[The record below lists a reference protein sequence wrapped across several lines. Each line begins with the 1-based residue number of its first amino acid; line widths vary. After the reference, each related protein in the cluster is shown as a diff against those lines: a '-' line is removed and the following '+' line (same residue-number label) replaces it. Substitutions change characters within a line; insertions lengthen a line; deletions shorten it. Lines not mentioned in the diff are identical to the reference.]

1 MSKFPFC
8 LWTRR
13 EPVTAGQRQQRH
25 RVLLIRWAT
34 QPFLGAC
41 RVQRGE
47 KALDLESGALGL
59 SPRLIAGLPS
69 PPSKLLRGFQFP
81 HDQAEPSWTSG
92 ASQEPLHW
100 MEKLETM
107 TKGYNVTSLA
117 GFIRSLEHSLLN
129 TSFGGKNL
137 TLQTHSI
144 QTLAFKLGC
153 DFTGLTLNS
162 AALEPVPQAQVPHAM
177 QFPAE
182 LTQDACRARRHG
194 ELRLICIYFFT
205 DYFFQ
210 PALLLSF
217 QNNNSSLLNNYVLGA
232 QLGQRHVKNLREPVN
247 ISFWH
252 NRSLEGYTVT
262 CVFWKEE
269 ASKDHWGV
277 WSPEGC
283 RTEQPSPSQVLCRCN
298 HLTYFAVLMQLSSA
312 PVPANLLA
320 PLTYI
325 SLVGCSV
332 SIVASLL
339 TILLHFQA
347 RKQGDSITHIHTN
360 LHASVLLLNVA
371 FLLSPV
377 LPGPGPAC
385 TALGAVLHFAL
396 LSCLTWMAIEGFNL
410 YLLLVRVYNI
420 YIRRY
425 MLKLCVV
432 GWGVPALL
440 VLLLLVVRSSVY
452 GVHTIPVFDSQG
464 NGTGFQN
471 NSICWVRSPWVHNI
485 LVMGYGG
492 LTSLF
497 NLVVLAWALRAV
509 RRLRA
514 QEKVPGPRACRDSVT
529 VLGLTMLLGTTWA
542 LAFFSF
548 GVFLLPQLFLFT
560 IFNSLFLPLPV
571 VLLPEVP
578 LGGSG
583 GGRDG
588 GVQLLPD
595 DAVVWASW
603 PRAQP
608 LCLQP
613 ETLASTREGGRLCPP
628 GVGGLSYLHGFPR
641 STGQHVALPPSAFC
655 SGAGSTPLGVS
666 KLYWAG
672 HWPGGSGGHV
682 SRLHSESRCMPLGLW
697 SPWPWSPHL

>member
-1 MSKFPFC
+1 MDD
-8 LWTRR
+8 
-13 EPVTAGQRQQRH
+13 H
-25 RVLLIRWAT
+25 RVF
-34 QPFLGAC
+34 FLC
-41 RVQRGE
+41 
-47 KALDLESGALGL
+47 LCLM
-59 SPRLIAGLPS
+59 IAHS
-69 PPSKLLRGFQFP
+69 
-81 HDQAEPSWTSG
+81 DTVEE
-92 ASQEPLHW
+92 SQEPLSW
-100 MEKLETM
+100 MKTLEM
-107 TKGYNVTSLA
+107 MSRNRNVTSLR
-117 GFIRSLEHSLLN
+117 GLIRGLECSLLN

-153 DFTGLTLNS
+153 DFTGLALSSATL
-162 AALEPVPQAQVPHAM
+162 ERVPQASVPHAM

-182 LTQDACRARRHG
+182 LTQNACRTRPR

-210 PALLLSF
+210 SI
-217 QNNNSSLLNNYVLGA
+217 NSSLLNNYVLGA
-232 QLGQRHVKNLREPVN
+232 QLSHGHVNNLSEPIN

-252 NRSLEGYTVT
+252 NRSLEGYTAT
-262 CVFWKEE
+262 CVFWKEG

-298 HLTYFAVLMQLSSA
+298 HLSYFAVLMQLSPA
-312 PVPANLLA
+312 PIPAELLA

-325 SLVGCSV
+325 SLVGCSISV
-332 SIVASLL
+332 VASLL

-347 RKQGDSITHIHTN
+347 RKQGDSTTHIHMN

-377 LPGPGPAC
+377 LARAGAAC
-385 TALGAVLHFAL
+385 TALAAILHFAL

-425 MLKLCVV
+425 MLKLCAV

-440 VLLLLVVRSSVY
+440 VLLLLVDQNSVY
-452 GVHTIPVFDSQG
+452 GPHTIPLFDSWG

-471 NSICWVRSPWVHNI
+471 HSICWVRSRWVHNI

-509 RRLRA
+509 RRLRT
-514 QEKVPGPRACRDSVT
+514 QEKVPGTRACRDSVT

-560 IFNSLFLPLPV
+560 IFNSLYGFFLFL
-571 VLLPEVP
+571 
-578 LGGSG
+578 
-583 GGRDG
+583 
-588 GVQLLPD
+588 
-595 DAVVWASW
+595 W
-603 PRAQP
+603 
-608 LCLQP
+608 
-613 ETLASTREGGRLCPP
+613 
-628 GVGGLSYLHGFPR
+628 
-641 STGQHVALPPSAFC
+641 FC
-655 SGAGSTPLGVS
+655 SQ
-666 KLYWAG
+666 KC
-672 HWPGGSGGHV
+672 
-682 SRLHSESRCMPLGLW
+682 RSEAEVEAEMEAFSSSQTMP
-697 SPWPWSPHL
+697 